1 MKNKQFY
8 TITNDII
15 FKLSLQKNLEALHK
29 LCTIFIKD
37 LKDEV
42 YNPDEIKIE
51 KTDLSSLE
59 FKSSILDVRFEILN
73 KYSLD
78 FEMQKYKPSYL
89 LEDRMLKY
97 HAELIVRSYPKDI
110 NYNHLLCYSL
120 WFLDFDYYDDSEPI
134 HTLEWDS
141 LKNRAGSITV
151 VEINKLKNYNK
162 DNIWY
167 KLFTEKDYSK
177 LRGKD
182 KLMDNLVDDIETL
195 NNNDSL
201 SYLMSERHRG
211 IVERNALEDGYRRQ
225 GLEQGLKEGLEQGLK
240 EGIEKGLEQGLE
252 QGLKQGQKKK
262 AEEVALNLK
271 KYGMSTE
278 EIVEL
283 TGLTKEEVESL

>member
-1 MKNKQFY
+1 MKASILEVFLYKKYFLKKSKYLTPPQFNYCEEEIMKNKQFY

-97 HAELIVRSYPKDI
+97 HAELIVRSY
-110 NYNHLLCYSL
+110 HLILLYIV
-120 WFLDFDYYDDSEPI
+120 FLI
-134 HTLEWDS
+134 TCQ
-141 LKNRAGSITV
+141 SIL
-151 VEINKLKNYNK
+151 NK
-162 DNIWY
+162 
-167 KLFTEKDYSK
+167 
-177 LRGKD
+177 
-182 KLMDNLVDDIETL
+182 
-195 NNNDSL
+195 
-201 SYLMSERHRG
+201 
-211 IVERNALEDGYRRQ
+211 
-225 GLEQGLKEGLEQGLK
+225 
-240 EGIEKGLEQGLE
+240 
-252 QGLKQGQKKK
+252 
-262 AEEVALNLK
+262 
-271 KYGMSTE
+271 
-278 EIVEL
+278 
-283 TGLTKEEVESL
+283 